1 MRPSPLVVGLLALP
15 TLAVATTL
23 IPHTLLQRAEQSDRV
38 VLVQV
43 LSQRV
48 EETKGASIPLKT
60 LTRVVVGQ
68 DLRGSGPTE
77 LTVVQ
82 LGGNRGLETMEI
94 PGDAKFHVGETAV
107 LFLRCR
113 LAVDRCHLVAMGQ
126 GKLDVAGN
134 DVFVQDLF
142 TGKWSRRTLTSLV
155 AELAPVGPIV
165 PAPSTVTPAV
175 KR

>member
-1 MRPSPLVVGLLALP
+1 MRPTPVLAGLLALP

-23 IPHTLLQRAEQSDRV
+23 VPHTLLQRAEQSDRV

-48 EETKGASIPLKT
+48 EETPGAPIPLKT
-60 LTRVVVGQ
+60 YTRVVVGQ
-68 DLRGSGPTE
+68 NLRGTGPTE

-82 LGGNRGLETMEI
+82 LGGSVGLQTHEI
-94 PGDAKFHVGETAV
+94 PGDAKFHIGETAV

-126 GKLDVAGN
+126 GKLDVAGE

-142 TGKWSRRTLTSLV
+142 TGKWTKKTIGNLV
-155 AELAPVGPIV
+155 SELAIPVKP
-165 PAPSTVTPAV
+165 
-175 KR
+175 